1 MNRRKILLFVIGIAA
16 LVAMIAWFLGQ
27 GSAPVNP

>member
-1 MNRRKILLFVIGIAA
+1 MNSRKILLFVIGIAA
-16 LVAMIAWFLGQ
+16 LVAMIFWFFGQ